1 MTKHK
6 ATALVSAVFA
16 LLLAFETSSR
26 AQAPAPDSAHQEPES
41 QQASGRKKVPVEIE
55 QPVEGYL
62 VARMDVVEDT
72 RASAKGTEAVLPIAN
87 YVHYGATT
95 IAGGA
100 SGDVI
105 LTSTGWNLG
114 ASSPYSVQV
123 QTRQASNNPTSGFPD
138 QFSVQVL
145 STTSTSIKVR
155 IRRMDDG
162 VGSSGWGQNLRL
174 DFMVIP

>member
-1 MTKHK
+1 
-6 ATALVSAVFA
+6 LSAVLTLA
-16 LLLAFETSSR
+16 LAFTTPGR
-26 AQAPAPDSAHQEPES
+26 AQEPGPDSSQQDAGS
-41 QQASGRKKVPVEIE
+41 QQAASRKKAPVEIE

-62 VARMDVVEDT
+62 IARLDVVEDT
-72 RASAKGTEAVLPIAN
+72 RESDTGAEAVQPIAN

-100 SGDVI
+100 TGDVI
-105 LTSTGWNLG
+105 LTSTGWNFG
-114 ASSPYSVQV
+114 TSAPYSVQV
-123 QTRQASNNPTSGFPD
+123 QTRQGSNNPNSGYPD
-138 QFSVQVL
+138 QFAVQVL
-145 STTSTSIKVR
+145 STTSTSIRLR